1 MSNLTAIGISKDFAA
16 SIIDYAEE
24 VLGIVQGLRQGINL
38 LNLMN
43 SGEAMR
49 ELANAIKSDTK
60 ADAMRREILITL
72 MNVRGGYVRER
83 VARLIRRLDLVSEQA
98 KEAARDLTLI
108 PYLELPSDIKDVI
121 DSLSKDIHE
130 SVKALTKSLA
140 ALMYGQPDKAV
151 KYSRVVEE
159 LEEDADKVFL
169 KGKRLLIKYEGKI
182 SNPAVILM
190 LFNFMQSLENVTDYS
205 EDAGDY
211 IRTLAIREK
220 GEELGSGNK

>member
-1 MSNLTAIGISKDFAA
+1 MVSLTAIGISKDFAA

-24 VLGIVQGLRQGINL
+24 VLGIVQDLRRGIDF
-38 LNLMN
+38 LNSMN
-43 SGEAMR
+43 SGEAMQ
-49 ELANAIKSDTK
+49 ELANAINSDTK

-72 MNVRGGYVRER
+72 TSVKGGYVRER
-83 VARLIRRLDLVSEQA
+83 VARLVRRLDLVSEQA

-121 DSLSKDIHE
+121 NSLSRDVYE

-140 ALMYGQPDKAV
+140 ALMYDQPDEAV
-151 KYSRVVEE
+151 NYSRIVEE

-169 KGKRLLIKYEGKI
+169 KGKRLLIKYGQKI
-182 SNPAVILM
+182 VNPAIILM

-211 IRTLAIREK
+211 IRTLAIMEK
-220 GEELGSGNK
+220 GEGVESKKD

>member
-1 MSNLTAIGISKDFAA
+1 VVSLTAIGISKDFAA

-24 VLGIVQGLRQGINL
+24 VLGIVQDLRRGIDF
-38 LNLMN
+38 LNSMN
-43 SGEAMR
+43 SGEAMQ
-49 ELANAIKSDTK
+49 ELANAINSDTK

-72 MNVRGGYVRER
+72 TSVKGGYVRER
-83 VARLIRRLDLVSEQA
+83 VARLVRRLDLVSEQA

-121 DSLSKDIHE
+121 NSLSRDVYE

-140 ALMYGQPDKAV
+140 ALMYDQPDEAV
-151 KYSRVVEE
+151 NYSRIVEE

-169 KGKRLLIKYEGKI
+169 KGKRLLIKYGQKI
-182 SNPAVILM
+182 VNPAIILM

-211 IRTLAIREK
+211 IRTLAIMEK
-220 GEELGSGNK
+220 GEGVESKKD

>member
-1 MSNLTAIGISKDFAA
+1 VNDLTAIGISKDFAA

-24 VLGIVQGLRQGINL
+24 VFSIIQGLRRGIDL
-38 LNLMN
+38 LSSMN

-60 ADAMRREILITL
+60 ADAMRREILVTL
-72 MNVRGGYVRER
+72 TNVRGGYVRER
-83 VARLIRRLDLVSEQA
+83 IARLVRRLDLVSEQA

-121 DSLSKDIHE
+121 GSLTKDVYE
-130 SVKALTKSLA
+130 SVKALTKSLT
-140 ALMYGQPDKAV
+140 ALVYDHPDEAI
-151 KYSRVVEE
+151 KYSRIVEE

-169 KGKRLLIKYEGKI
+169 AGKRLLVKYGNKI
-182 SNPAVILM
+182 SNPAIILM
-190 LFNFMQSLENVTDYS
+190 LLNFMQSLENVTDYS

-211 IRTLAIREK
+211 IRTLAIMEK
-220 GEELGSGNK
+220 GESID